1 MEVPA
6 GQNLIKKKI
15 VNKNMQDAKFL
26 HVREVFKGY
35 KIVNIY
41 IYIYIYIY
49 FK

>member
-26 HVREVFKGY
+26 HVREVFKQHVQALC
-35 KIVNIY
+35 K
-41 IYIYIYIY
+41 
-49 FK
+49 K